1 MLFDLKQ
8 QPNYTKLFMML
19 KKTPQLVL
27 YCSLLKGHQP
37 KTEYTH
43 FVAVEIKMLA
53 GIKVT

>member
-1 MLFDLKQ
+1 
-8 QPNYTKLFMML
+8 MML
-19 KKTPQLVL
+19 KKIPQLVL
-27 YCSLLKGHQP
+27 YFSLLKGHQP